1 MNHVAI
7 QLEIFV
13 LQALPVLSR
22 AVENNPKSIA
32 LWAVYL
38 LIFYSYTTTGGKDDM
53 FSYAV
58 CIIIFVPAL
67 LRNIFWM

>member
-1 MNHVAI
+1 ML
-7 QLEIFV
+7 QYSWKYLY

-32 LWAVYL
+32 LWTIYL

-53 FSYAV
+53 FSFAV
-58 CIIIFVPAL
+58 WFIIFVPAL
-67 LRNIFWM
+67 LYNIIRM